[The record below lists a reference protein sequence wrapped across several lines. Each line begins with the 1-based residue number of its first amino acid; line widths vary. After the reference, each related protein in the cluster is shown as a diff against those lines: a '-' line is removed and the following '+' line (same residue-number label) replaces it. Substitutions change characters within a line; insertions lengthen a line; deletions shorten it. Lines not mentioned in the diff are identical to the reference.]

1 MAAPVGNSL
10 GKEEV
15 DWALGQML
23 DSSPFVFSWKPMKVK
38 LKADCQLLLK
48 LITLKRNSVS

>member
-15 DWALGQML
+15 DWAIGQML